1 MPRRRTKLLL
11 ALALALT
18 LCLVGLAA
26 LAQHFIIHSRVNR
39 QVETLNTL
47 LQHAGPG
54 LEDVHVMR
62 STHPAAWLQ
71 GHVATE
77 SDRAHLLDT
86 LRTQFDDQTAHRML
100 TPIRVTAPATTRAT
114 TSSHSD

>member
-11 ALALALT
+11 ALT
-18 LCLVGLAA
+18 LCLIGLAA
-26 LAQHFIIHSRVNR
+26 LAQHFIIHYRVNR

-54 LEDVHVMR
+54 FEDVHIMR

-71 GHVATE
+71 GQVATE
-77 SDRAHLLDT
+77 NDRAHLLNA
-86 LRTQFDDQTAHRML
+86 LRTQFDEETARRML
-100 TPIRVTAPATTRAT
+100 TPLRITAPTTTQAM
-114 TSSHSD
+114 TSRLPE